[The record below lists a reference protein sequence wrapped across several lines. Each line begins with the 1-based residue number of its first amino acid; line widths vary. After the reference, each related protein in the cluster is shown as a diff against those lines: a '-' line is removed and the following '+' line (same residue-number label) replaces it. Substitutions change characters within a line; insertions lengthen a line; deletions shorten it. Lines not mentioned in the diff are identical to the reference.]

1 MADEKR
7 TTPEATTPKIE
18 IDRNDPIQVEREQET
33 KPSRTS
39 SGPGETSVP
48 KSTPPSRD
56 LGTAEERTDEGVAPK
71 SDASAQTDEDIQA
84 QNQV

>member
-7 TTPEATTPKIE
+7 TSPEATTPKIE

-33 KPSRTS
+33 KPARTT

-48 KSTPPSRD
+48 KSTPPSSD
-56 LGTAEERTDEGVAPK
+56 LGTAEERTGETSEPAAQ
-71 SDASAQTDEDIQA
+71 SDDDIQA